1 MDIKLESE
9 DANFAFPEVGHAT
22 SPEAKAATR
31 GASNGIGGLA
41 TISGNR
47 QGNGGTGRVVEVSR
61 SRSGLG
67 VLAKR
72 TSTAQQGPVTLTS
85 QLCTFASDTCLL
97 FFIFFFIFLC
107 FFFHLV
113 KDFRGTGREGIRD
126 TRVRS
131 RGFLNFININSG
143 KFSSEGNY
151 SI

>member
-22 SPEAKAATR
+22 SPEAKGATR

-85 QLCTFASDTCLL
+85 QLCTFATLDTCL
-97 FFIFFFIFLC
+97 FISFFIFLI
-107 FFFHLV
+107 FFFVLP
-113 KDFRGTGREGIRD
+113 
-126 TRVRS
+126 S
-131 RGFLNFININSG
+131 
-143 KFSSEGNY
+143 
-151 SI
+151 

>member
-72 TSTAQQGPVTLTS
+72 ASTAQQGPVTLTS
-85 QLCTFASDTCLL
+85 QLCTFALHDTCLL
-97 FFIFFFIFLC
+97 FFIFFFIFLSI
-107 FFFHLV
+107 FFFIPRS
-113 KDFRGTGREGIRD
+113 KEGEREGIRD
-126 TRVRS
+126 ID
-131 RGFLNFININSG
+131 RGDFFI
-143 KFSSEGNY
+143 EL
-151 SI
+151 

>member
-72 TSTAQQGPVTLTS
+72 ASTAQQGPVTLTS
-85 QLCTFASDTCLL
+85 QLCTFALHDTCLL
-97 FFIFFFIFLC
+97 FFIFFFIFLSI
-107 FFFHLV
+107 FFFYTS
-113 KDFRGTGREGIRD
+113 FEGGREGGDSRY
-126 TRVRS
+126 RS
-131 RGFLNFININSG
+131 R
-143 KFSSEGNY
+143 
-151 SI
+151 